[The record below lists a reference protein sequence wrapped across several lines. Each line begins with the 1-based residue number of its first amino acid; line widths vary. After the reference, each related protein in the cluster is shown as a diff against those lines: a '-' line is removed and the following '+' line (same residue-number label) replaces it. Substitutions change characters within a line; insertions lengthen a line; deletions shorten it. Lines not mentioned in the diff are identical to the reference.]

1 MTPAQAGTAVASA
14 WRPRRVLVLGS
25 GALQIGQ
32 AGEFDYSGTQA
43 LKALREE
50 GIHTALINPNVAT
63 VQTLPGSKN
72 RLEVSHKRV
81 QQPTMKNRILREH
94 HSYCEDM
101 SQRMPSLMPLWRDPM
116 AAKSRRLPVA
126 PRA

>member
-1 MTPAQAGTAVASA
+1 VLSASQEGY
-14 WRPRRVLVLGS
+14 LVEIPDEHLD
-25 GALQIGQ
+25 L
-32 AGEFDYSGTQA
+32 
-43 LKALREE
+43 LKEY
-50 GIHTALINPNVAT
+50 IT

-72 RLEVSHKRV
+72 RFEVNHKRV

-94 HSYCEDM
+94 HSYAQDM

-126 PRA
+126 VRA